1 MKPKKIF
8 SLLTIFILTASA
20 MLMVFPSGVWAS
32 NPSVPDFTVAYVDH
46 SYYVPVT
53 HWTTTD
59 PYTGEQI
66 AHSSGGEH
74 VDNRTVDVTIKNQP
88 FTPYKDP
95 SSNQTVYL
103 YYNVR
108 SKGHFEDWNS
118 ASSSHNQ
125 GGIQA
130 TTSANTVISFNI
142 GYWNV
147 PQGGQIDFQVQAS
160 LSYTTNSYSGNCFT
174 GSETT
179 PVGTSDW
186 SAAKT
191 LTIGNP
197 TPSSPTPQPTWTTN
211 PTTTPTFN
219 PYLPTA
225 SPIPPQNPTATPTQP
240 NILTGIFS
248 GANWEQTALIV
259 MAVIIV
265 CFVIVVVTLLRKVTT
280 KKTLS

>member
-1 MKPKKIF
+1 MKPNKLF
-8 SLLTIFILTASA
+8 ALLTIFIFSASA
-20 MLMVFPSGVWAS
+20 MLMAFPSGVLAAY
-32 NPSVPDFTVAYVDH
+32 PSVPEFSVAYVDH
-46 SYYVPVT
+46 SYNVPVT

-66 AHSSGGEH
+66 NHSSGGEH
-74 VDNRTVDVTIKNQP
+74 VDNRTIDVTIKNQP

-108 SKGHFEDWNS
+108 SKGHFEDWNTANS
-118 ASSSHNQ
+118 GHNQ
-125 GGIQA
+125 GGLQA
-130 TTSANTVISFNI
+130 TTSTYTVVSFNI

-160 LSYTTNSYSGNCFT
+160 LSYTANTYSGSCFT
-174 GSETT
+174 GSQTT

-186 SAAKT
+186 SAAQT

-197 TPSSPTPQPTWTTN
+197 TPSSSTPQPITTPN
-211 PTTTPTFN
+211 QPNPTFN

-225 SPIPPQNPTATPTQP
+225 SPIPPQSPTATPTQP
-240 NILTGIFS
+240 NILTGVFS
-248 GANWEQTALIV
+248 GSNWEQTALIV
-259 MAVIIV
+259 MAVVIA
-265 CFVIVVVTLLRKVTT
+265 CFVIVVVALLRKIAV
-280 KKTLS
+280 KKTLP

>member
-1 MKPKKIF
+1 MKPNKKF
-8 SLLTIFILTASA
+8 SLMAIFILSASA
-20 MLMVFPSGVWAS
+20 MLTVSPSCVLAA
-32 NPSVPDFTVAYVDH
+32 NPSVPEFTVAYVDH
-46 SYYVPVT
+46 SYVVPVT
-53 HWTTTD
+53 HWITTD

-66 AHSSGGEH
+66 THSSGGEH
-74 VDNRTVDVTIKNQP
+74 VDNRTIDVTIKNQP
-88 FTPYKDP
+88 FTPYKDS

-108 SKGHFEDWNS
+108 SKGHFEDWDSANS
-118 ASSSHNQ
+118 GHNQ

-147 PQGGQIDFQVQAS
+147 PQGGQIDFEVQAS
-160 LSYTTNSYSGNCFT
+160 LSYTANSYSGSCFT
-174 GSETT
+174 GSQTI

-197 TPSSPTPQPTWTTN
+197 SPSSSTPQPTIEPYQPN
-211 PTTTPTFN
+211 PTFN

-225 SPIPPQNPTATPTQP
+225 SPISPQNPTTTPSQP
-240 NILTGIFS
+240 NILTGILS
-248 GANWEQTALIV
+248 GSDWEQTALLV
-259 MAVIIV
+259 MAVVIA
-265 CFVIVVVTLLRKVTT
+265 CFVIVVVALLRKVTT
-280 KKTLS
+280 KNTLP

>member
-1 MKPKKIF
+1 MKPNKRF
-8 SLLTIFILTASA
+8 VLLTIFILSASA
-20 MLMVFPSGVWAS
+20 MLMAFPSGVLAA
-32 NPSVPDFTVAYVDH
+32 NPSVPEFTVAYVDH
-46 SYYVPVT
+46 SYVVPVT

-66 AHSSGGEH
+66 PHSSGGER

-95 SSNQTVYL
+95 SSNQTVNL
-103 YYNVR
+103 YYNIR
-108 SKGHFEDWNS
+108 SKGHFEDWTNRNS
-118 ASSSHNQ
+118 AHNQ

-147 PQGGQIDFQVQAS
+147 PQGGQIDFQVQAT
-160 LSYTTNSYSGNCFT
+160 LSYTANTYSGSCYT
-174 GSETT
+174 GSQTT

-197 TPSSPTPQPTWTTN
+197 TPSSPTPQSIWPTN
-211 PTTTPTFN
+211 PTANPTFN

-225 SPIPPQNPTATPTQP
+225 SPIPPQNPTATPAQP

-248 GANWEQTALIV
+248 GSNWEQTALVV
-259 MAVIIV
+259 MAVVIA
-265 CFVIVVVTLLRKVTT
+265 CFVIVVVALLRKVTT
-280 KKTLS
+280 KKSLP